1 MAQQERGH
9 EKEHCIRR
17 PRPHVVANE
26 VSARARKWLVQ
37 KRRCQRSFESSGCQ
51 TQKPRY
57 ARAGESLKVRLVM
70 TESKETYLGDGLY
83 ASFDGYQIIF
93 RAPRENGDHHWVA
106 LEPPVYAAL
115 VEYVAQL
122 KADAWCFDYQG

>member
-1 MAQQERGH
+1 
-9 EKEHCIRR
+9 
-17 PRPHVVANE
+17 
-26 VSARARKWLVQ
+26 
-37 KRRCQRSFESSGCQ
+37 
-51 TQKPRY
+51 
-57 ARAGESLKVRLVM
+57 M

-122 KADAWCFDYQG
+122 KADA